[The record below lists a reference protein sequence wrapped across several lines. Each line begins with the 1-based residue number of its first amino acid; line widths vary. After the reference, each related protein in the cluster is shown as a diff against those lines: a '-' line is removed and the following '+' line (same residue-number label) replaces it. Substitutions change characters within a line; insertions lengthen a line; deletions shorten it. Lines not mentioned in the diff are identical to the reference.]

1 MAEPTDR
8 TPFDDAFDAAF
19 DHLMTCRAAYEAN
32 PRDPAHFAAL
42 GAARATLEDART
54 QMNEERHRL
63 GLKEREVHVP
73 PPLLVDSEGQHDWQ
87 GTQQS

>member
-8 TPFDDAFDAAF
+8 IPFDDAFDEAF
-19 DHLMTCRAAYEAN
+19 AHLMKCRQAYEDN
-32 PRDPAHFAAL
+32 PRDPQAFANL

-54 QMNEERHRL
+54 KMADERRRL

-73 PPLLVDSEGQHDWQ
+73 PPLLTDSEPFENWQ
-87 GTQQS
+87 GIQE